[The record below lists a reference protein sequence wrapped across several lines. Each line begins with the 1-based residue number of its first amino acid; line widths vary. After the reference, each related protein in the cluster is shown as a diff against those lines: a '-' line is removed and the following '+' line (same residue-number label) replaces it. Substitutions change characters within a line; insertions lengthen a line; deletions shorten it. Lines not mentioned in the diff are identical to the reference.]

1 MGKARTDNDSWEIT
15 ESVGATALGV
25 AVSRARETESENP
38 LISDPFA
45 RVFIDAAGDG
55 IWNMFGVSE
64 LPPEVAEAE
73 PDVARWLDVRVDY
86 MASRTAFFDGFFL
99 DAAKAGVRQVVILA
113 AGLDSRAFRL
123 PWPDGT
129 TVYELDQP
137 KVLDF
142 KASTLRQHGAQPT
155 CHRVG
160 VAVDLRHDWP
170 TALRQAGFDTTAAS
184 AWSAEGL
191 LPFLPA
197 AAQDL
202 LFERVQALTVAG
214 SRIAVEAPGPEFNDP
229 DARERQRSLMRR
241 YREVAARVGGREV
254 PDFEDLWYLEDR
266 ADVAD
271 WLRGHGWDVSATPA
285 EELMARY
292 GRSVP
297 QGTED
302 GRPRS
307 VFVSAAR
314 SASVV
319 RVQSFGQ
326 VVMVVWSSMMLTA
339 SINAP

>member
-1 MGKARTDNDSWEIT
+1 
-15 ESVGATALGV
+15 
-25 AVSRARETESENP
+25 
-38 LISDPFA
+38 
-45 RVFIDAAGDG
+45 
-55 IWNMFGVSE
+55 
-64 LPPEVAEAE
+64 
-73 PDVARWLDVRVDY
+73 LDVRVDY

-99 DAAKAGVRQVVILA
+99 DAANAGVRQVVILA

-137 KVLDF
+137 KVLEF
-142 KASTLRQHGAQPT
+142 KSSALREHGAQPT
-155 CHRVG
+155 CHRVE

-170 TALRQAGFDTTAAS
+170 MALRQAGFDTSAAS
-184 AWSAEGL
+184 VWSAEGL

-197 AAQDL
+197 KAQDL

-241 YREVAARVGGREV
+241 YREVAAKVGGREA

-292 GRSVP
+292 RRSVP
-297 QGTED
+297 EGTED

-314 SASVV
+314 SA
-319 RVQSFGQ
+319 
-326 VVMVVWSSMMLTA
+326 
-339 SINAP
+339 

>member
-1 MGKARTDNDSWEIT
+1 MSRARTDDDSWEIT

-25 AVSRARETESENP
+25 AAARATETESENP

-45 RVFIDAAGDG
+45 RVFLDAAGDG
-55 IWNMFGVSE
+55 MWNMFGISE

-73 PDVARWLDVRVDY
+73 PDVAQWMRVRVDY

-113 AGLDSRAFRL
+113 AGLDSRAWRL

-137 KVLDF
+137 KVLEF
-142 KASTLRQHGAQPT
+142 KTSTLRQHGAQPT
-155 CHRVG
+155 CHQVG
-160 VAVDLRHDWP
+160 VPVDLRQDWP
-170 TALRQAGFDTTAAS
+170 TALRQNGFDDSAPS

-191 LPFLPA
+191 LLFLPA

-202 LFERVQALTVAG
+202 LFERVQALSVPG

-229 DARERQRSLMRR
+229 DARERWRSLMWR
-241 YREVAARVGGREV
+241 YREVVAKVGGREV
-254 PDFEDLWYLEDR
+254 TDFEDLWYLEDR

-292 GRSVP
+292 GRSAP
-297 QGTED
+297 EGPEGTD
-302 GRPRS
+302 RTPRN

-314 SASVV
+314 SAS
-319 RVQSFGQ
+319 
-326 VVMVVWSSMMLTA
+326 
-339 SINAP
+339 